1 MNTAAGAVGLLLALI
16 PPAIAQSPTSQTVR
30 YTCDQRNP
38 FSVVFSGET
47 ARVSLAPK
55 QIVTLRRVR
64 SASGARYVSGSTVL
78 LMKGNQ
84 ALLEIDP
91 AQIYRCRSQSIA
103 PRSAAVVTGTVFYL
117 QRIALPPSAVV
128 EVKLL
133 DVSRLDAPAVT
144 IAEQTLPTKGKQVP
158 ISFSLA
164 YDPSKILPTHD
175 YVVQARILV
184 DGSPRWI
191 NTSRYAVITQGN
203 LTQVD
208 VRVDRVN
215 SNNQPN

>member
-1 MNTAAGAVGLLLALI
+1 
-16 PPAIAQSPTSQTVR
+16 
-30 YTCDQRNP
+30 
-38 FSVVFSGET
+38 
-47 ARVSLAPK
+47 
-55 QIVTLRRVR
+55 
-64 SASGARYVSGSTVL
+64 ST
-78 LMKGNQ
+78 
-84 ALLEIDP
+84 
-91 AQIYRCRSQSIA
+91 A
-103 PRSAAVVTGTVFYL
+103 PRPTAVVTGTVFYL

-133 DVSRLDAPAVT
+133 DVSRPDAPAVT

-158 ISFSLA
+158 ISFSLT
-164 YDPSKILPTHD
+164 YDPTKILPTHD

-203 LTQVD
+203 PTQVD
-208 VRVDRVN
+208 VRVDMVN